1 MASFQ
6 ANLLNQKI
14 YAPYKIAA
22 LLDTVAEQDISA
34 EKVLRGLGLNQA
46 ALTDPATLVSIKQYV
61 DACTNVIEAGANL
74 STPFETATRLHLTA
88 YGMYGYAL
96 LTSPTMRDYFNFG
109 VKYHPLATPTL
120 YMTWRETDESAVF
133 EFKETYSYIK
143 SIKTRN
149 FLIQQQMAQNI
160 THIRDAAGSSLFPI
174 KALLSYPGKDVEQI
188 HEKHLL
194 CDCYFN
200 QDVNEIHYPK
210 QILDQSPLL
219 GNQLSIKLLQETCNQ
234 LLGRTKMSSGI
245 TGEVYQILL
254 MSPNSFPTM
263 EAVANLLCITT
274 RTLRRKLD
282 AELTSYREILD
293 DARCT
298 LATEYLLV
306 TKMSTEDIA
315 ARLGFSDSANF
326 RRAFKRWTGKTPH
339 QVRDESQQN

>member
-22 LLDTVAEQDISA
+22 LLETAAEQGISA
-34 EKVLRGLGLNQA
+34 DQVLRGLNLSQA
-46 ALTDPATLVSIKQYV
+46 ALADPATLVSIKQYV
-61 DACTNVIEAGANL
+61 DACTNVIDAGANL
-74 STPFETATRLHLTA
+74 STPFETANRLHLTA

-96 LTSPTMRDYFNFG
+96 LTSPTMRDYFSFG

-120 YMTWRETDESAVF
+120 YMTWRETDASAVF
-133 EFKETYSYIK
+133 EFKETYSYIT

-160 THIRDAAGSSLFPI
+160 THIRDAAGPRLFPI
-174 KALLSYPGKDVEQI
+174 KALLSYSGKDVEQV
-188 HEKHLL
+188 HEKYLL

-200 QDVNEIHYPK
+200 QEVNEIHYPK
-210 QILDQSPLL
+210 SILDQSPIL

-282 AELTSYREILD
+282 AELTSYRAILD

-326 RRAFKRWTGKTPH
+326 RRAFRRWTGKTPH
-339 QVRDESQQN
+339 QVREESQS

>member
-1 MASFQ
+1 MATFQ

-22 LLDTVAEQDISA
+22 LLATVAEQGITAD
-34 EKVLRGLGLNQA
+34 KVLRGLNLSQA
-46 ALTDPATLVSIKQYV
+46 ALADPATLVTIKQYV
-61 DACTNVIEAGANL
+61 DACTNVIDAGANL

-96 LTSPTMRDYFNFG
+96 LTSPTMRDYFDFG

-160 THIRDAAGSSLFPI
+160 THIRDSAGSNLYPI
-174 KALLSYPGKDVEQI
+174 KALLSYSGKEVKQI
-188 HEKHLL
+188 HEKYLL
-194 CDCYFN
+194 CDCHFN
-200 QDVNEIHYPK
+200 QEVNEIHYPK
-210 QILDQSPLL
+210 SILEQSPLL
-219 GNQLSIKLLQETCNQ
+219 GNQLSIKLLQKTCNQ
-234 LLGRTKMSSGI
+234 LLGRTKMSTGVA
-245 TGEVYQILL
+245 GEVYQILM

-263 EAVANLLCITT
+263 EAVADLLCITT
-274 RTLRRKLD
+274 RTLRRKLN
-282 AELTSYREILD
+282 AEMTSYRDILD

-326 RRAFKRWTGKTPH
+326 RRAFRRWTGKTPH
-339 QVRDESQQN
+339 QAREETQR